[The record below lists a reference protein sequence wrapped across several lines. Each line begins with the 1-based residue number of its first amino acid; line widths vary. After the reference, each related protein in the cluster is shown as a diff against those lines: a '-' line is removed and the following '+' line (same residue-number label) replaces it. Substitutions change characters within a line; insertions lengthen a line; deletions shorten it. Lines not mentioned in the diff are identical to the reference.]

1 MNPMNKIFIGMIGL
15 IIVLVA
21 AIAVIVKK
29 LDAQKDDNK
38 AFQQAMSNKFD
49 TLRNNMGQQTA
60 SVPAAVFAD
69 IKSLKQSVDQQ
80 NKAGAN
86 IQSKIDNWTQSLIL
100 LSKTI
105 GTTIKGTTKITGSD
119 SIKTTGIAGKKD
131 SVKVYPI
138 YGIDTANKFYSL
150 KGNVG
155 YKHFELTPRFLDST
169 EIKGELVGHGL
180 FKPGELTA
188 FALSKNPFATTTQF
202 KALVVKKI
210 PAPIW
215 KYVFILS
222 GFAGGV
228 YIGQHVH

>member
-1 MNPMNKIFIGMIGL
+1 MNLMNKIFLGMIGL

-49 TLRNNMGQQTA
+49 TLRNKMGQQTA
-60 SVPAAVFAD
+60 SVPAAVFSD
-69 IKSLKQSVDQQ
+69 IKSLKQSVDEQ

-86 IQSKIDNWTQSLIL
+86 IQSKIDNQTQALIL

-105 GTTIKGTTKITGSD
+105 GTTIKGATT
-119 SIKTTGIAGKKD
+119 IKSFDTVKIAGTKD
-131 SVKVYPI
+131 SVKTFPVYA
-138 YGIDTANKFYSL
+138 IDTANKFYSL
-150 KGNVG
+150 KGTVG
-155 YKHFELTPRFLDST
+155 FKHYELTPRFLDST

-180 FKPGELTA
+180 FKPGELIA

-202 KALVVKKI
+202 KALVVKKT
-210 PAPIW
+210 PAPVW
-215 KYVFILS
+215 KYVFIGL

-228 YIGQHVH
+228 YVGQHVH